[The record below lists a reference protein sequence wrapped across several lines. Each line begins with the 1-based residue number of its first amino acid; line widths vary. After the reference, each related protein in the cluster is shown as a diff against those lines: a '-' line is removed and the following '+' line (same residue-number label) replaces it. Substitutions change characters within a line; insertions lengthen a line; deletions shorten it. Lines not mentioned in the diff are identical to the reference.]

1 MNTDLAALEQ
11 NQTWEVTTL
20 PPGKVAVGSKWLYK
34 TKYLHDGSI
43 ERHKSRLVI
52 LGCRQKLDE
61 DYDQTFARVAKMA
74 TVRTVLAV
82 AAIEEWYT
90 IHMDVTNAFLHG
102 DLLRM
107 ST

>member
-1 MNTDLAALEQ
+1 MNTELAALEQ

-20 PPGKVAVGSKWLYK
+20 PPGK
-34 TKYLHDGSI
+34 
-43 ERHKSRLVI
+43 SRLVI
-52 LGCRQKLDE
+52 LGCRQKPDE

-82 AAIEEWYT
+82 AAVEEWYT